1 VDGQD
6 GAGFWRIRRTTALA
20 GGLREHYGPP
30 LPNAAVRDSSPAEN
44 EDSGAGDYVKPRL
57 VERMGQIRFT
67 TWELLAGLTVASVA
81 FGVLKWLGF
90 ETTWGLL
97 MAAAT
102 VGAAVD
108 PAWRIYRWWREA

>member
-1 VDGQD
+1 LKNVACREATLGKGHSIKPPQ
-6 GAGFWRIRRTTALA
+6 TA
-20 GGLREHYGPP
+20 
-30 LPNAAVRDSSPAEN
+30 
-44 EDSGAGDYVKPRL
+44 
-57 VERMGQIRFT
+57 ERNRQIRFS

-90 ETTWGLL
+90 ETTWELL

-108 PAWRIYRWWREA
+108 PAWRIYRWWQEA